1 MYDTYTINVKV
12 QIQCVLTDY
21 FIILIRVKAI
31 QYTINSISVKYN
43 MFRRR
48 LGHPEVSQ
56 TISKAH
62 GGRNVQVV
70 V

>member
-1 MYDTYTINVKV
+1 MCVDGLFYYTNKGESDTIHEVDISLN
-12 QIQCVLTDY
+12 
-21 FIILIRVKAI
+21 
-31 QYTINSISVKYN
+31 TINSISVKYN